1 MSENAIESRI
11 KSLPE
16 FPGVYQ
22 YIDATGKIIYV
33 GKAKNLK
40 KRVSSYFNKNH
51 DNTKTVILVKQ
62 IQDIRF
68 IVVETELDALI
79 LENNLIKEYQPKY
92 NIQLKDDKT
101 FPWICIKNEP
111 YPRIFSTRR
120 IIKDGSTYYGPYP
133 DAKVMYILLKL
144 IKELFPLRSCKLDL
158 KESKIKAGK
167 FSVCLEYH
175 IGNCLGPC
183 TQKQSE
189 EDYLESIN
197 QVKQLLKGNVIAVKA
212 LLKRRMQESAERYN
226 FEQAQVYKEKLNLL
240 EGYQSKSTV
249 VSTSIEALDVF
260 SCLIIE
266 TTAYFNYLVI
276 QHGAIIHAYTSEV
289 NCYHDETQAEV
300 IEKMIPKLKELYSSN
315 SKEVLVEEI
324 PLFPDNSYQFS
335 IPQRG
340 DKKQLL
346 ELSKRNIFYY
356 QQEKKKRAFLQTPE
370 KKYEDILNQMQQ
382 ELKLAEIPVHIE
394 CFDNSNFQGTNA
406 VSACVVFKNAKA
418 SKADYRHFNVKT
430 VEGPDDFATMKEVV
444 FRRYSRLLNEEK
456 PLPQLIVIDG
466 GKGQLSAALE
476 VLDELNLRGKIA
488 IIGLAKRI
496 EEVFYPG
503 DTKAIIL
510 DRRSETLKVL
520 QQLRDEA
527 HRFGITHHRNK
538 RSKSSIHS
546 ELDAIPGIGPKT
558 KEKLLKDFKC
568 VTRIKSAEQQELE
581 KSIGLAGAKKILSW
595 RGSLLP

>member
-260 SCLIIE
+260 TCLIIE

-558 KEKLLKDFKC
+558 KEKLLKDFKS

>member
-133 DAKVMYILLKL
+133 EAKVMYILLKL

-260 SCLIIE
+260 TCLIIE

-276 QHGAIIHAYTSEV
+276 HHGAIIHAYTSEV

-300 IEKMIPKLKELYSSN
+300 IEKMIPKLKELYSSS

-370 KKYEDILNQMQQ
+370 KKYEDILNQMQKD
-382 ELKLAEIPVHIE
+382 LKLAETPVHIE

-476 VLDELNLRGKIA
+476 VLNELNLRGKIA

-558 KEKLLKDFKC
+558 KEKLLKDFKS